1 MIRRRKIEKVVALAE
16 TQFVPRLRAQGEQA
30 GPRFR
35 AGGIEGQ
42 SFFEFLPRL
51 VARAKIAQRA
61 SPSRSQVGTVRS
73 ERDGAVQVFQRLL
86 ISPFPRID
94 VRKPQPIVGID
105 WRRLQDLRVFLRTSM
120 RGKRSE
126 EHTSELQS

>member
-16 TQFVPRLRAQGEQA
+16 AQFVARLRAQGEQA

-35 AGGIEGQ
+35 AGGIECQ
-42 SFFEFLPRL
+42 SLFVFLPRL

-73 ERDGAVQVFQRLL
+73 ERDGAVQVFQLL
-86 ISPFPRID
+86 LTSPFPRED
-94 VRKPQPIVGID
+94 VCQPQPNVRIAQC
-105 WRRLQDLRVFLRTSM
+105 RPQ
-120 RGKRSE
+120 E
-126 EHTSELQS
+126 